1 MGKERGRGWAAVVL
15 LSGGCQGRPP
25 WKLEEVRDKTGQ
37 YLGRG
42 CSEQKE
48 SPVQSPGAGVRGSA
62 EGQS

>member
-1 MGKERGRGWAAVVL
+1 MGKERGRGAA

-48 SPVQSPGAGVRGSA
+48 PPMQSPGAGVRGSA